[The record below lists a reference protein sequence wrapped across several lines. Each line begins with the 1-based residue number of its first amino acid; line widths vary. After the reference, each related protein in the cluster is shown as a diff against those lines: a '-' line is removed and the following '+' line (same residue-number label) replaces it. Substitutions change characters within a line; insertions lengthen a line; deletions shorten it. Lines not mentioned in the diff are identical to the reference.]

1 MKKIFYTNEHFK
13 YTVRGFLIGVVVT
26 TVTGGLVL
34 TSTVKAEKPEK
45 VVVSD
50 PIVTESIVTEP
61 EEIIEEFV
69 EEVAEP
75 VIDEKELEMLAHLIG
90 GEAGADWCKDEMLYY
105 VGSVVLN
112 RMNSKDFPNTMEGV
126 IFQKGQYACTWDGNY
141 NRTPS
146 ERCYRIAE
154 QLLTYGSVLPENV
167 VFQAEFKQGSGVYE
181 KVQNMYFCYK

>member
-1 MKKIFYTNEHFK
+1 MKRFLNTNEHFK
-13 YTVRGFLIGVVVT
+13 YTLRGFFMGVLVTLIICGVVWACAVP
-26 TVTGGLVL
+26 V
-34 TSTVKAEKPEK
+34 EK
-45 VVVSD
+45 
-50 PIVTESIVTEP
+50 
-61 EEIIEEFV
+61 
-69 EEVAEP
+69 AEP
-75 VIDEKELEMLAHLIG
+75 VEDVSAEELIEVVEPVVIDENELEMLAHLIN
-90 GEAGADWCKDEMLYY
+90 GEAGADWCEDEMLYY

-181 KVQNMYFCYK
+181 KVQNMYFCYR

>member
-1 MKKIFYTNEHFK
+1 MRRFFHNRKYAK
-13 YTVRGFLIGVVVT
+13 YTVRGFILGVLVTVLISCLFEICGANSEKTMPVVASEPT
-26 TVTGGLVL
+26 TEE
-34 TSTVKAEKPEK
+34 TVAK
-45 VVVSD
+45 V
-50 PIVTESIVTEP
+50 EP
-61 EEIIEEFV
+61 EEIEK
-69 EEVAEP
+69 P

-112 RMNSKDFPNTMEGV
+112 RVNSPYFPDTIEGV

-154 QLLTYGSVLPENV
+154 ELLKYGSVLPDNV